1 MLWVLLLWSGTAQAV
16 SLQAL
21 LQQAAQAKEQG
32 DLNTSLR
39 LMREAHSLKPAP
51 ELLNNVGYLLQLLG
65 RYEEAVQTYQRV
77 LSMHPLS
84 EKLRALDEMRIRALR
99 KKLTQ
104 GWLRIDRAPS
114 QAQIYVDGALVQ
126 LRMGQERGFRPGA
139 HFFEVRTAQSSELLL
154 RRLTLRAG
162 LRVQSDLFTR
172 PREDAQLQLRGVEAL
187 EVLLIDGYRLRSD
200 LSSLQKIWLSPGR
213 RTVEVRAAGR
223 SRKLDAELRPGA
235 SIQLSALLA
244 SYKKPELSKVQ
255 QIVAAP
261 APKHHPAVYVLGG
274 LGAAT
279 AIAAAVMFPL
289 ASADRR
295 MVTEAERD
303 ERDVIVGVTL
313 AKADRLERD
322 ANRKS
327 AAGVGL
333 LAGGGALLL
342 SSFVWWLVEEA
353 I

>member
-32 DLNTSLR
+32 DLKTSLR

-99 KKLTQ
+99 KKLTK
-104 GWLRIDRAPS
+104 GWLRVDRAPS
-114 QAQIYVDGALVQ
+114 EAQIFVDGAP
-126 LRMGQERGFRPGA
+126 LRLRRGQERGFRPGG
-139 HFFEVRTAQSSELLL
+139 HFFEVRRAKSSELLL

-172 PREDAQLQLRGVEAL
+172 PRKDAQLELRGVEAL
-187 EVLLIDGYRLRSD
+187 EVLLIDGYRLRSE

-213 RTVEVRAAGR
+213 RAVEVRASGR
-223 SRKLDAELRPGA
+223 RRKLDVELRPGE

-244 SYKKPELSKVQ
+244 SLEMPESSKVQ
-255 QIVAAP
+255 QIVATP
-261 APKHHPAVYVLGG
+261 ARGHHPLVYVLGG

-295 MVTEAERD
+295 TVTEAERD
-303 ERDVIVGVTL
+303 GRGVIIGVTF

-333 LAGGGALLL
+333 LAGGGALVL
-342 SSFVWWLVEEA
+342 SSFIWWLVEEA